1 MREVP
6 SMSTIFVPKLNGLLK
21 TEMMGKVI
29 HYHEEIGSTNSVLY
43 KLAGNGASEGTV
55 VIADMQT
62 EGKGRLGRTW
72 ISPPGVNLYIS
83 VLLRPSIPAWE
94 APLLTFTASIAI
106 VETMKKTGIREPLI
120 KWPND
125 VVIENKKAA
134 GVLTEMKP
142 DGERAEFVIVGI
154 GVNVNMTA
162 EAMRRDMGEVSK
174 TATSLRQHLGRE
186 VDRAKFTADLLL
198 EIEAWYRTFT
208 GRGKAAI
215 ISEWSERWGA
225 GGQRVRVSLEDKT
238 AFQGIAE
245 GIDSDGHMLVRKED
259 GDLVTVVAGDVSTL

>member
-1 MREVP
+1 
-6 SMSTIFVPKLNGLLK
+6 MSTIFVPKLNGLLK

-29 HYHEEIGSTNSVLY
+29 HYHEETGSTNSVLY

-83 VLLRPSIPAWE
+83 VLLRPSIAAYD

-106 VETMKKTGIREPLI
+106 AGTMKKTGIREPLI

-198 EIEAWYRTFT
+198 ELEAWYRTFT
-208 GRGKAAI
+208 ERGKAAI
-215 ISEWSERWGA
+215 ISEWTERWGA
-225 GGQRVRVSLEDKT
+225 RGQRVRVNLEDKS

-245 GIDSDGHMLVRKED
+245 GIDNDGHMLVRKEN
-259 GDLVTVVAGDVSTL
+259 GELVTVVAGDVSTL